1 MGICRCTQ
9 QACNDTCTTDVD
21 HLVNVLQLEKLNDH
35 GNLPV
40 RHDRD
45 VNDNDELQLRRLH
58 SSCSEKD
65 EDRRQDPK
73 VLPSR
78 RKRNSSKKAS

>member
-9 QACNDTCTTDVD
+9 RACNDTCTTDVD

-45 VNDNDELQLRRLH
+45 VDDNDGL
-58 SSCSEKD
+58 
-65 EDRRQDPK
+65 
-73 VLPSR
+73 
-78 RKRNSSKKAS
+78 